1 MIAQQIKDLLP
12 YELQAHTYIGEL
24 PTDVD
29 ACIALTEAGGPHGTY
44 FAKDQMDTP
53 YLTVMVRNPLYPEG
67 YSQIKQI
74 KDLLTSYADA
84 QTLGIVL
91 RGDITYFGRD
101 DKRRNMWQLTYK
113 IFSYIGG

>member
-12 YELQAHTYIGEL
+12 AELRALTYIGNL

-29 ACIALTEAGGPHGTY
+29 VCIALVEFGGPHGTY

-53 YLTVMVRNPLYPEG
+53 YLKVIVRNPSYPAG
-67 YSQIKQI
+67 YDLIERIKKI
-74 KDLLTSYADA
+74 LTSYADA

-91 RGDITYFGRD
+91 RGDVNYFGRD
-101 DKRRNMWQLTYK
+101 DKRRNLWQLTYK